1 MWEKRKEQRD
11 TENSQDQSASNSG
24 FWQRQASQEPPDQ
37 ILTLTQNL
45 MKQEVQDLMKQAI
58 QTLTIEV
65 KNLLNS
71 LQCPF
76 NLTANGWKWRI

>member
-1 MWEKRKEQRD
+1 MWEKRKEPWD

-24 FWQRQASQEPPDQ
+24 FWQQQASQEPPDRYVNNEN
-37 ILTLTQNL
+37 I
-45 MKQEVQDLMKQAI
+45 MKQEKQDLMKQAI

-71 LQCPF
+71 KQ
-76 NLTANGWKWRI
+76 N